1 MSSFQVSGILLV
13 SMLILF
19 ASSATAQDR
28 AKYHINEAQ
37 IPFPPEHQI
46 NTLSP
51 SNYVMNSLT
60 GKILQIQPEEIL
72 KPYEFAYK
80 LNDGNGSS
88 QHRQEIRNEN
98 GDIRGSY
105 GYVDPLGIYR
115 KVEYYTDT
123 NGYHAKV
130 ESNEPGLS
138 NKNSAN
144 TIFVVQTSPVA
155 KIIPEKSLPLLLLPR
170 RSEV

>member
-1 MSSFQVSGILLV
+1 MSSFQVPGILLV
-13 SMLILF
+13 SMLILL

-28 AKYHINEAQ
+28 ATYLTNGAQ
-37 IPFPPEHQI
+37 IPFPPESQI

-51 SNYVMNSLT
+51 SNYIRNSLT
-60 GKILQIQPEEIL
+60 GKIVQIQPEEIL
-72 KPYEFAYK
+72 EPYEFAYK
-80 LNDGNGSS
+80 MNDGNGTS

-115 KVEYYTDT
+115 NVAYYTDT

-144 TIFVVQTSPVA
+144 TIFVVQTPPVA
-155 KIIPEKSLPLLLLPR
+155 KIIPENSRPLLLLP
-170 RSEV
+170 